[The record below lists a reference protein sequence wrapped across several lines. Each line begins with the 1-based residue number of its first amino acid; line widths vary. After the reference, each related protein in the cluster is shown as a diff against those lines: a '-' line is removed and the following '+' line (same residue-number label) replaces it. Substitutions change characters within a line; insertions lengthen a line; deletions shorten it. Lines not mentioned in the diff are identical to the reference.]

1 MKVYDEL
8 RRAEGFETLIALT
21 FNASLS
27 WFERSILA
35 PLQQRGVRRCLVL
48 ADAACLSVTLKSEI
62 GVLAGAGR
70 AYVAEG
76 VRVDGRFHPKVFLL
90 TGEERALLFVG
101 SGNLSVGGLYRNAEV
116 FERWEATHKAATM
129 PPAFDAVRQYI
140 DRVLSVGLSP
150 VPTHVVDVLDAAFG
164 ASPLQKPA
172 AADESTA
179 ILGSPGALLAQLPPP
194 PGAAE
199 HLRMLAPFFDD
210 GGEAA
215 VALAKQFRAKQF
227 DVVVDPAMSNLTAA
241 ARNRIERAGGRFLR
255 ASASGRAVHAKAI
268 HARGETWQAS
278 VHGSANLS
286 IAAWRGANA
295 ELVVSKTAEGAA
307 KVAELIDEVT
317 GEELTDADWKLLEQ
331 REEARA
337 TSPDDEEAQPLGP
350 LPVSACWLDA
360 ERVLFTLRAASSG
373 IVAAELM
380 VRDRTWRTTRLT
392 STGTEL
398 RAHFDTQPGAGST
411 VGRLVSAEGDGPWIV
426 VHDRVELRDRGRAL
440 ERADVQLRNHL
451 SWDSGTARDA
461 TDFLEF
467 LGRLFEERKRL
478 DSEQPKSPAAA
489 SEPSS
494 APKPEWRF
502 VKEEDFR
509 APESSSEGAGV
520 NSSEGHTALDPTR
533 LMLRLLFGD
542 LDLEDA
548 DASEGESGLTE
559 AAVDGP
565 APQAPKS
572 GRAKRDAEVV
582 LRSAAMRARTAYLD
596 TLRRAGGQGRSP
608 GRMLEDLEVLSVAL
622 YRGLRSGGLSAPAFL
637 AEYAPVLRAFFGAAN
652 TPFCLALSAVPEEE
666 RPAFW
671 ARTPVLAAS
680 CLLVFNAC
688 LADLEVGQYEEE
700 PSPDFVHVAPVLWLR
715 HVLRHAPTD
724 QPLATLEKQ
733 LPRIRKQGQL
743 WLASHWPHLE
753 ASCDFALF
761 AARQIEMARALDR
774 LQAALR
780 PKRVSEAGRLDGDT
794 DCVLGFGRD
803 GSLAAGFV
811 DPPEKLV
818 SIAWLHDGAFQNP
831 EPSEN
836 GRHDRLH
843 KTTSRQVLPF
853 RVAYEVV
860 KRDAQLLAAVE
871 LLKRIASG

>member
-8 RRAEGFETLIALT
+8 RRAEGFDTMIALT

-35 PLQQRGVRRCLVL
+35 PLDLCGVRRCLVL

-101 SGNLSVGGLYRNAEV
+101 SGNLSVGGLYRNAEL
-116 FERWEATHKAATM
+116 FERWEATHEAAAV
-129 PPAFDAVRQYI
+129 PPAFDSVRRYI

-164 ASPLQKPA
+164 ATPLQKPP
-172 AADESTA
+172 AADEGTA
-179 ILGSPGALLAQLPPP
+179 LLGSPGALLAQLPAP
-194 PGAAE
+194 PGATE

-215 VALAKQFRAKQF
+215 VALARQFRAKQF

-241 ARNRIERAGGRFLR
+241 ARKRIEKAGGRFLR
-255 ASASGRAVHAKAI
+255 AFASGRAVHAKAF

-295 ELVVSKTAEGAA
+295 ELVVWKTGDGAA
-307 KVAELIDEVT
+307 EVAALIDEVT
-317 GEELTDADWKLLEQ
+317 SEELTDADWKLLEQ
-331 REEARA
+331 REAARA
-337 TSPDDEEAQPLGP
+337 ARPDEEGGQPTGP
-350 LPVSACWLDA
+350 APVSACWLDA
-360 ERVLFTLRAASSG
+360 ERVQFTLRAAASG

-380 VRDRTWRTTRLT
+380 VRDRSWRTTRLT
-392 STGTEL
+392 SNGTEL
-398 RAHFDTQPGAGST
+398 RAHFDTQPGAGSA
-411 VGRLVSAEGDGPWIV
+411 VGRLVSAGGEGSWIV

-440 ERADVQLRNHL
+440 ERTDVQLRNHL

-467 LGRLFEERKRL
+467 LGRMFEERKRR
-478 DSEQPKSPAAA
+478 DSELPKAPSAA

-509 APESSSEGAGV
+509 ATESSNEGAGV
-520 NSSEGHTALDPTR
+520 DSSEERTALAPTR

-542 LDLEDA
+542 LDVEDA

-565 APQAPKS
+565 APQAPKP
-572 GRAKRDAEVV
+572 GRAKRDADVV
-582 LRSAAMRARTAYLD
+582 LRSAATRARTAYLD
-596 TLRRAGGQGRSP
+596 TLRRVGGQGRSP

-637 AEYAPVLRAFFGAAN
+637 AEYAQLLRAFFGAAN
-652 TPFCLALSAVPEEE
+652 TPFCLALRSVPEEE

-680 CLLVFNAC
+680 ALLVFNAC
-688 LADLEVGQYEEE
+688 LADLEVGQYDEE
-700 PSPDFVHVAPVLWLR
+700 PSPDFLHVAPVLWLR
-715 HVLRHAPTD
+715 HVLRHAPPDD
-724 QPLATLEKQ
+724 QLATLEKQ

-753 ASCDFALF
+753 ASCDFVEF
-761 AARQIEMARALDR
+761 AARQLETAEGLNRLEAGLRARR
-774 LQAALR
+774 AA
-780 PKRVSEAGRLDGDT
+780 EAGRLDGDT
-794 DCVLGFGRD
+794 DCVVGFGRD
-803 GSLAAGFV
+803 GSIAAGFV
-811 DPPEKLV
+811 DDPDKPISRV
-818 SIAWLHDGAFQNP
+818 WLHDGAFQNP
-831 EPSEN
+831 EPSES

-843 KTTSRQVLPF
+843 KTTSQQVLPL
-853 RVAYEVV
+853 RVAYEVA
-860 KRDAQLLAAVE
+860 KRDAQLLDAVE
-871 LLKRIASG
+871 LLKGIASG